1 MIGTKSIVL
10 LSISAFMAWSVSSN
24 RAERTDQF
32 TRLSGST
39 PIHKIMK
46 SCGAPMPLHY
56 IEKTDSVLVRK
67 GWEITHLGRTS
78 DANGN
83 RLERQSKHF
92 VCVDCHNDRREDPD
106 LLQSDPNARLNYA
119 IQNNIPFLQGT
130 TFHGI
135 VNRRHF
141 YNGDYAKKYGSLIH
155 NAKDTLR
162 NAIQV
167 CATQCSQ
174 GRALN
179 AYEME
184 AVLHYFNSLE
194 LKLSDLNFKAHEL
207 DTLNFFYNFQL
218 AYDKSITVADENAI
232 EMLQSK
238 YNDASAATFLSTPDM
253 RFRGNGATGNPET
266 GKAIYRLSCMHC
278 HAKGRVSQF
287 ELNDEKIT
295 FRFLK
300 RHLNRPKFFNI
311 YFHVRE
317 GTYAKPGHRP
327 YMPNFTKERMSEQQL
342 EDLIAY
348 INQQAE

>member
-1 MIGTKSIVL
+1 MFGAKFIVL
-10 LSISAFMAWSVSSN
+10 LGLSAFMAFGVAADQSGKKDRYVALDKNTSVN
-24 RAERTDQF
+24 QI
-32 TRLSGST
+32 L
-39 PIHKIMK
+39 K
-46 SCGAPMPLHY
+46 SCGAEMPLHY

-78 DANGN
+78 DADGQ

-92 VCVDCHNDRREDPD
+92 VCVDCHNDRREDAD
-106 LLQSDPNARLNYA
+106 LTLSDPNARLTYA

-130 TFHGI
+130 TFFGI
-135 VNRRHF
+135 VNRKHF
-141 YNGDYAKKYGSLIH
+141 YNGDYAKKYGELIT
-155 NAKDTLR
+155 NAADTLR

-194 LKLSDLNFKAHEL
+194 LKLSDLNFATHEW
-207 DTLNFFYNFQL
+207 DTLNYFYNFQL
-218 AYDKSITVADENAI
+218 QYDQAITQADDAAI
-232 EMLQSK
+232 RMVQAK
-238 YNDASAATFLSTPDM
+238 YAEYSPATFISTPDM
-253 RFRGNGATGNPET
+253 RFRGNGKNGNPEI
-266 GKAIYRLSCMHC
+266 GKEIYRLSCMHC

-287 ELNDEKIT
+287 ELNFEKIT

-300 RHLNRPKFFNI
+300 RHLARPKFFNI